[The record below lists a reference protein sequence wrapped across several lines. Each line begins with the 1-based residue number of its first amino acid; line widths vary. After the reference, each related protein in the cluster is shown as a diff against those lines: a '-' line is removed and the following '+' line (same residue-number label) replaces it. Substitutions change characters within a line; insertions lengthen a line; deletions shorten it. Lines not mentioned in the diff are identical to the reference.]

1 MYVEPSRAANQV
13 RIQCENA
20 ATTAGNIYW
29 ACWNRLQYC
38 NDAIWLDNHLASVS
52 DVSNFTYHF
61 LTEYLVAIVFLFTS
75 WSASY
80 SLKPGYVLCSENI
93 SCVW

>member
-1 MYVEPSRAANQV
+1 MYLEPSRAANQV

-20 ATTAGNIYW
+20 AITAGNIYW

-38 NDAIWLDNHLASVS
+38 NDAIWLDNDLASVS

-61 LTEYLVAIVFLFTS
+61 LTEYLVAIVF
-75 WSASY
+75 Y
-80 SLKPGYVLCSENI
+80 SLGLPVIL
-93 SCVW
+93 